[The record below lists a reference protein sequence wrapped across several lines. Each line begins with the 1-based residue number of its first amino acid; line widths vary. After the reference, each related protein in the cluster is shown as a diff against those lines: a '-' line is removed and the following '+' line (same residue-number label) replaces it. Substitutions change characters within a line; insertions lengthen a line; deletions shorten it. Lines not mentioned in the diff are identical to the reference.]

1 MMVLPEVPKMETS
14 LTKTKLNGHSII
26 FQIASEFGSW
36 FLLRQS
42 VPSREGW
49 GVEGVFFPRRH
60 CSVII
65 SPQDSARMICEGK
78 VVVIAIVSTGL
89 PSAFQS
95 HANSLRLQHIC
106 LHHKTTNE
114 YK

>member
-36 FLLRQS
+36 FLLKQS

-49 GVEGVFFPRRH
+49 GRSFFSRSTLQCNNIAARFYKNDLQGQSYSDSD
-60 CSVII
+60 SV
-65 SPQDSARMICEGK
+65 
-78 VVVIAIVSTGL
+78 
-89 PSAFQS
+89 
-95 HANSLRLQHIC
+95 NRLAVRFPKSCKQPETAAH
-106 LHHKTTNE
+106 LFTSQN